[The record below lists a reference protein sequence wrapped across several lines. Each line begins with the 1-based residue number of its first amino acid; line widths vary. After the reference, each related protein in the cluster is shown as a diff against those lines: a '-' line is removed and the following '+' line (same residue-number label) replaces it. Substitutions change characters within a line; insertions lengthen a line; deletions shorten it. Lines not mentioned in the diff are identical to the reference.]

1 MTLTFRLAA
10 LAGLS
15 AAAWLAA
22 LHAPA
27 LAQRATTGGAR
38 GFPTCAQAQARVR
51 NEGAAVIYTAPHIY
65 DRYVAHGGFCPVGDG
80 TRRAFA
86 ATLDD
91 PACLIGFVCVTGETV
106 DER

>member
-1 MTLTFRLAA
+1 MSRTLRLAA
-10 LAGLS
+10 LLGLS
-15 AAAWLAA
+15 AAASMSA

-27 LAQRATTGGAR
+27 LAQKAATIAAR
-38 GFPTCAQAQARVR
+38 GLPTCAQAQARVR
-51 NEGAAVIYTAPHIY
+51 SEGAAVIYTAPHIY
-65 DRYVAHGGFCPVGDG
+65 DRYVAHAGFCPVGDG

-86 ATLDD
+86 ATVDD